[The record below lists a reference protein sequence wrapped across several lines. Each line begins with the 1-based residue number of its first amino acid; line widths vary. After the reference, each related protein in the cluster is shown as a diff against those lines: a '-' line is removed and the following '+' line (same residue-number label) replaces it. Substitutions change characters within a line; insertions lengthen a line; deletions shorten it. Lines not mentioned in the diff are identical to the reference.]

1 MLASLRIFNRLRLF
15 QSSRFLSHAQPANN
29 DLGFKTSYDIDQT
42 NRILKIVNTSSVL
55 ELKNYQI
62 SHQRIQRIL
71 KRREAK
77 GHFKS
82 IEDLLE
88 VDGFGIKI
96 LEKFCNSIIN
106 SKPEENSASKVND
119 PLVKTQ
125 PETTKRPQFLTPALL
140 EVIRNKV
147 NTVVSFHI
155 DLNYFAWT
163 KFYYDRQANEE
174 LEEPK
179 YFIDGWNC
187 YEFAKQEKN
196 LRLTDLVELLVKFN
210 DRIPEADVYTIESL
224 PVAVQAKQPGSALQ
238 VNVNIQKTQ
247 LTAMLSILMASRRSV
262 NKMLAGDD
270 CKELNLDISNVQ
282 ETPYID
288 SVYFLRNFLPSRFYK
303 ILIGNERVSAANV
316 INEIITYNYTVHNKF
331 DPTFASINI
340 PEEYR
345 EFWKNSNR
353 IHQEYLGSS
362 MLVGLTFLKLCIDRC
377 PGSLERLNSRVK
389 KN

>member
-1 MLASLRIFNRLRLF
+1 MAFSDVSRLF

-29 DLGFKTSYDIDQT
+29 DLGFKTSYDNDQT
-42 NRILKIVNTSSVL
+42 SRILKIVNTSSVL

-77 GHFKS
+77 GHFES

-106 SKPEENSASKVND
+106 SKPEENSEGIDND
-119 PLVKTQ
+119 TLLKPQ
-125 PETTKRPQFLTPALL
+125 PESTKRPQFLTPALL
-140 EVIRNKV
+140 EVIRSKV

-196 LRLTDLVELLVKFN
+196 LRLTDLIELLVKFN

-238 VNVNIQKTQ
+238 VNINIQKTQ

-262 NKMLAGDD
+262 NKMLASDD
-270 CKELNLDISNVQ
+270 CKELNLDTSNVQ

-331 DPTFASINI
+331 DPTFASVNI

-362 MLVGLTFLKLCIDRC
+362 MLAGLTFLKLCIDRC

>member
-1 MLASLRIFNRLRLF
+1 MLASLRIFNRLRIF
-15 QSSRFLSHAQPANN
+15 PHSRLLSSHAQPANN
-29 DLGFKTSYDIDQT
+29 DLGFKTSYDNDQT
-42 NRILKIVNTSSVL
+42 SRILKAVNTSSIL

-71 KRREAK
+71 KRRETK
-77 GHFKS
+77 GHFES

-106 SKPEENSASKVND
+106 SKPEENTVNNVD
-119 PLVKTQ
+119 NTLLKTQ
-125 PETTKRPQFLTPALL
+125 PESTKRQQFLTPALL

-179 YFIDGWNC
+179 FFVDGWNC

-196 LRLTDLVELLVKFN
+196 LRVTDLIELLVKFK
-210 DRIPEADVYTIESL
+210 DRIPDADVYTIESL

-247 LTAMLSILMASRRSV
+247 LVSMLSILMASRRSV
-262 NKMLAGDD
+262 NKMFAGD
-270 CKELNLDISNVQ
+270 E
-282 ETPYID
+282 
-288 SVYFLRNFLPSRFYK
+288 
-303 ILIGNERVSAANV
+303 
-316 INEIITYNYTVHNKF
+316 
-331 DPTFASINI
+331 
-340 PEEYR
+340 
-345 EFWKNSNR
+345 
-353 IHQEYLGSS
+353 
-362 MLVGLTFLKLCIDRC
+362 
-377 PGSLERLNSRVK
+377 
-389 KN
+389 

>member
-1 MLASLRIFNRLRLF
+1 M
-15 QSSRFLSHAQPANN
+15 
-29 DLGFKTSYDIDQT
+29 
-42 NRILKIVNTSSVL
+42 
-55 ELKNYQI
+55 
-62 SHQRIQRIL
+62 
-71 KRREAK
+71 
-77 GHFKS
+77 
-82 IEDLLE
+82 
-88 VDGFGIKI
+88 
-96 LEKFCNSIIN
+96 
-106 SKPEENSASKVND
+106 
-119 PLVKTQ
+119 LVKTQ
-125 PETTKRPQFLTPALL
+125 PESTKRAQFLTPALL

-179 YFIDGWNC
+179 FFVDGWNC

-196 LRLTDLVELLVKFN
+196 LKLTDLIELLVKFN
-210 DRIPEADVYTIESL
+210 DRIPDADVYTIESL
-224 PVAVQAKQPGSALQ
+224 PIAVQAKQPGSALQ

-247 LTAMLSILMASRRSV
+247 LTAMLSILMAARRSV
-262 NKMLAGDD
+262 NKMLAGDES
-270 CKELNLDISNVQ
+270 KELTFEISDGQ
-282 ETPYID
+282 EIPYID

-316 INEIITYNYTVHNKF
+316 INEIITYNYTVHNRF

-345 EFWKNSNR
+345 DFWKNSSR

-362 MLVGLTFLKLCIDRC
+362 MLVGLTFLKLCIERC
-377 PGSLERLNSRVK
+377 PGSLERLNSRVIK
-389 KN
+389 T

>member
-1 MLASLRIFNRLRLF
+1 LPCSIFRVF
-15 QSSRFLSHAQPANN
+15 PYSRFASSHAQPANN
-29 DLGFKTSYDIDQT
+29 DLGFKTSYDNDQT
-42 NRILKIVNTSSVL
+42 SKILKIVNTSSLL

-71 KRREAK
+71 KRREVK
-77 GHFKS
+77 GHFEC

-96 LEKFCNSIIN
+96 LEKFCNSIIT
-106 SKPEENSASKVND
+106 SKPEDNTAEKVNAQ
-119 PLVKTQ
+119 PKTI
-125 PETTKRPQFLTPALL
+125 PESTKRAQFLTPALL
-140 EVIRNKV
+140 EVSRNKI

-179 YFIDGWNC
+179 FFVDGWNC

-196 LRLTDLVELLVKFN
+196 LRLTDLIELLVKFN

-247 LTAMLSILMASRRSV
+247 LTAMLSILMAARRSV
-262 NKMLAGDD
+262 NKMFAGVDS
-270 CKELNLDISNVQ
+270 KEHIMDISDGQ
-282 ETPYID
+282 ETPYFD

-331 DPTFASINI
+331 DPTFASVNI

-345 EFWKNSNR
+345 DFWKNSNR

-362 MLVGLTFLKLCIDRC
+362 MLVGLTFLKLCIEKC
-377 PGSLERLNSRVK
+377 PGSLERLNSKVVK
-389 KN
+389 N